1 MKIKNLIIFYP
12 SFERGGVEMII
23 KNLISFLTKKKLNIY
38 LITSNSHNLKTIKKA
53 KNLKIIKPQVNNFDF
68 LPNRFSTSIN
78 CGKLLINLTK
88 KLDKSN
94 TVIHSMQSNFVPI
107 VIAKYLNFKIVMR
120 NSEDPIESIKYS
132 ENKIS
137 SYLIFLLRFI
147 FYNLADKIITNSK
160 GSSRSLK
167 FFLFGKNKNKIQ
179 YIYNPYITKIYRNK
193 FKKKKKI
200 ILAVGRLC
208 KQKNFEDLIISFN
221 DFQKKHRNY
230 ILNIIGDGYQRE
242 MLKKLIIS
250 LKLEKK
256 IFLKGYI
263 KNLRNEYKKAM
274 LFVLPSIYEGLGNV
288 LLDALNYSVPCI
300 STRCKS
306 GPKEILCY
314 GKGGTLVPIKNTEL
328 LTKAIID
335 SIDNYKISIR
345 KMMFAKK
352 KISRFLVF
360 SQSEKYLKELNKILL

>member
-1 MKIKNLIIFYP
+1 M
-12 SFERGGVEMII
+12 
-23 KNLISFLTKKKLNIY
+23 
-38 LITSNSHNLKTIKKA
+38 
-53 KNLKIIKPQVNNFDF
+53 
-68 LPNRFSTSIN
+68 
-78 CGKLLINLTK
+78 
-88 KLDKSN
+88 
-94 TVIHSMQSNFVPI
+94 
-107 VIAKYLNFKIVMR
+107 
-120 NSEDPIESIKYS
+120 
-132 ENKIS
+132 
-137 SYLIFLLRFI
+137 
-147 FYNLADKIITNSK
+147 
-160 GSSRSLK
+160 
-167 FFLFGKNKNKIQ
+167 
-179 YIYNPYITKIYRNK
+179 
-193 FKKKKKI
+193 
-200 ILAVGRLC
+200 LC

-230 ILNIIGDGYQRE
+230 TLNIIGDGYQRE

-256 IFLKGYI
+256 VFLKGYI

-328 LTKAIID
+328 LTKALID

>member
-38 LITSNSHNLKTIKKA
+38 LITSNSHNIKTIKKA

-230 ILNIIGDGYQRE
+230 TLNIIGDGYQRE

-256 IFLKGYI
+256 VFLKGYI

-328 LTKAIID
+328 LTKALID

>member
-38 LITSNSHNLKTIKKA
+38 LITSNSHNIKTIKKA

-137 SYLIFLLRFI
+137 SFLIFLLRFI

-230 ILNIIGDGYQRE
+230 TLNIIGDGYQRE

-256 IFLKGYI
+256 VFLKGYI

-328 LTKAIID
+328 LTKALID

>member
-38 LITSNSHNLKTIKKA
+38 LITSNSHNIKTIKKA

-179 YIYNPYITKIYRNK
+179 YIYNPYINKIYRNN

-230 ILNIIGDGYQRE
+230 TLNIIGDGYQRE

-256 IFLKGYI
+256 VFLKGYI

-360 SQSEKYLKELNKILL
+360 SQSEKYLKELNKIL